1 MAFLDPLID
10 LPKSQKIA
18 IGVVGLV
25 LVAGLTYFLVLSPKM
40 LERDGLW
47 QQNESLKTEV
57 TNARAT
63 EATLREFRA
72 EVAALRKRL
81 DAAKERMPSEKEM
94 PRLYRTLSDMATQSG
109 INMALFQPRAPVE
122 QAGFQE
128 VPINVTAETGYH
140 QLGGFFDRLGK
151 LQRLVS
157 LNDFRFSGIN
167 QATGSMRAEMTMA
180 TYIYRDGSAPAS
192 PAPPAA
198 PAAPAKPPG
207 PAPAGAGR

>member
-1 MAFLDPLID
+1 ME
-10 LPKSQKIA
+10 LPKSQKIG
-18 IGVVGLV
+18 IGVVGLA
-25 LVAGLTYFLVLSPKM
+25 LVAGLAYFLVVSPKIV
-40 LERDGLW
+40 ERDGLW
-47 QQNESLKTEV
+47 QQNEALKTEV

-63 EATLREFRA
+63 EATLRQFRA
-72 EVAALRKRL
+72 EVAALRQRL

-109 INMALFQPRAPVE
+109 LNVALFQPRAPVE
-122 QAGFQE
+122 QPGFQE

-140 QLGGFFDRLGK
+140 QLGSFFDRLGK

-157 LNDFRFSGIN
+157 LGDFRLSGIN
-167 QATGSMRAEMTMA
+167 QATGTVRAEMTMA
-180 TYIYRDGSAPAS
+180 TYIYREGTAPAALK
-192 PAPPAA
+192 PGA